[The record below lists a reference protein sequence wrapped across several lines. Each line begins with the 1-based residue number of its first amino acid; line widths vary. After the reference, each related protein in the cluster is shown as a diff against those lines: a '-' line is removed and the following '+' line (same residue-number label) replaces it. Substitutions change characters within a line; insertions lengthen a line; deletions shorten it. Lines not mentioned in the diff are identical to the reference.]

1 MRVPFPLPPLFPACP
16 LDEAADALP
25 PLAVGP
31 SVPSPGAAIVIYRL
45 RSYGL
50 SVSVWSGR
58 DERQDSSPK
67 ITRSK
72 LPWSGYDVF
81 GPKGGTQ
88 RNQNLWIPNVQI
100 YMCCATCR
108 AGESSNSHSG
118 GRQQRKRYGDTPPV
132 IYWRAVFS
140 VFSRMAVFPS
150 FPDDEQTIER
160 ERENIATYYYTV
172 VRSTSYVASYV
183 VESRYMLHTCNGCAL
198 PLDRLP

>member
-1 MRVPFPLPPLFPACP
+1 MVP
-16 LDEAADALP
+16 
-25 PLAVGP
+25 
-31 SVPSPGAAIVIYRL
+31 
-45 RSYGL
+45 
-50 SVSVWSGR
+50 
-58 DERQDSSPK
+58 
-67 ITRSK
+67 
-72 LPWSGYDVF
+72 GYDVF

-183 VESRYMLHTCNGCAL
+183 VESRYMLHTCNGWQNETNERARYGL
-198 PLDRLP
+198 YHTLLLLNLLKHAAFQWQPFDHTRLASLRTS